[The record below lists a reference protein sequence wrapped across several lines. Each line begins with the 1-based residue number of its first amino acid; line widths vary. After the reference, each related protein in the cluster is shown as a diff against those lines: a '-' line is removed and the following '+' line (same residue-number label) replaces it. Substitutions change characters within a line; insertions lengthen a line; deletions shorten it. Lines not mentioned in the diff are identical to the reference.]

1 MANGDSLFK
10 HWKCWQEGPTEH
22 EGDEDDVHH
31 ESGILEQF
39 VGGDSCRWDGT
50 IGNLGG
56 MM

>member
-22 EGDEDDVHH
+22 KGDEDDVHH